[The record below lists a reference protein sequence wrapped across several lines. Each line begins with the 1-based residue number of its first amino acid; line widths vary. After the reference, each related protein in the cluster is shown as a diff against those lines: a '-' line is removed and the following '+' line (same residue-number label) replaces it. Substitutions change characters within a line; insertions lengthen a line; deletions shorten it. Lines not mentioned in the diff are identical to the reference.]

1 MKKFSKIL
9 DIVRRRHFVVEIRLK
24 IADPNYSEQ
33 MESVEDFVERY
44 FNRFYQD
51 MRIFGDYYSVQE
63 HGNRNKFIEFCDKK
77 INDLSRFYMVI
88 KALLFY
94 KDVKLLNRIRLD
106 YEGLHRN
113 VHGMANY
120 LSVVYQGMKRNF
132 TPESDINWALQALHG
147 NSINTERLYN
157 NEFTVNGTTEEI
169 ERYIKIYLCK
179 ENIDKIKIIT
189 EIKDGKLF
197 LKHQCFNFILKLH
210 GPIHNPYWK
219 LLSVETK
226 SNNHQTNTLL
236 YRVFSNLKYTMVQK
250 ILEFVDFYDQR
261 SKANRIYKSL
271 NDVKGNLQSF
281 TGNYNGIQIYGRFND
296 RKQFELF
303 KVVNGRKLSI
313 VDLE

>member
-9 DIVRRRHFVVEIRLK
+9 DIVRRRHFGVEIRLK

-51 MRIFGDYYSVQE
+51 MGIFGDYYSMQE
-63 HGNRNKFIEFCDKK
+63 HGNRTKFIEFCDKK
-77 INDLSRFYMVI
+77 IDDLSRFYMVI
-88 KALLFY
+88 KSLLFY
-94 KDVKLLNRIRLD
+94 KNVKLLNRIRLN

-113 VHGMANY
+113 IHGMANY

-132 TPESDINWALQALHG
+132 SPESDINWALQALYS
-147 NSINTERLYN
+147 NSINTERLYTTEPIN
-157 NEFTVNGTTEEI
+157 GGTTEEI
-169 ERYIKIYLCK
+169 ERYIRIYLCK
-179 ENIDKIKIIT
+179 ENIDKIHITT
-189 EIKDGKLF
+189 EIIDGKLF
-197 LKHQCFNFILKLH
+197 LRHQWFNFILKLH
-210 GPIHNPYWK
+210 GPMHNPYWK

-226 SNNHQTNTLL
+226 ANNHQINTLL

-250 ILEFVDFYDQR
+250 ILEFVEFYDQR
-261 SKANRIYKSL
+261 SKANRIYKCL
-271 NDVKGNLQSF
+271 NDVKGNLQNF
-281 TGNYNGIQIYGRFND
+281 TGNYNGMQIHGRFND

-303 KVVNGRKLSI
+303 KVVNGRKLLI